1 MNELENLYKYLLDDD
16 ILSYENE
23 IFKIIPELKY
33 EKNFEQRSEWHCYD
47 VWMHTVA
54 TINAC
59 EKSFENRLVMLL
71 HDIGKP
77 FSYQEDGEMRHFK
90 NHATK
95 SAEISKKILDRLN
108 ISLKPKENILKLI
121 EMHSTEIKPECVSLD
136 DIEFYI
142 RLLKIQRC
150 DAQGYEPQHSLKILE
165 RLNITENILINKLK
179 QKKEN
184 LDTER

>member
-1 MNELENLYKYLLDDD
+1 MEEIEIIMNELENLYKYLLDDD

-95 SAEISKKILDRLN
+95 SAEISKK
-108 ISLKPKENILKLI
+108 
-121 EMHSTEIKPECVSLD
+121 
-136 DIEFYI
+136 Y
-142 RLLKIQRC
+142 
-150 DAQGYEPQHSLKILE
+150 
-165 RLNITENILINKLK
+165 
-179 QKKEN
+179 
-184 LDTER
+184 

>member
-1 MNELENLYKYLLDDD
+1 MNELECIHRYLLNDD
-16 ILSYENE
+16 ILSYENQ

-33 EKNFEQRSEWHCYD
+33 EKNFEQRNEWHCYD

-59 EKSFENRLVMLL
+59 EKNFENRLVMLL

-77 FSYQEDGEMRHFK
+77 FSYQDDGEIRHFK
-90 NHATK
+90 NHASK

-108 ISLKPKENILKLI
+108 ISKQKEIILKLI

-150 DAQGYEPQHSLKILE
+150 DAQGYELQHSLKILE
-165 RLNITENILINKLK
+165 KLNITENILINKLNK
-179 QKKEN
+179 RKKN
-184 LDTER
+184 